1 MTGENATL
9 VKITG
14 PAAVDRYGDNTGAG
28 ATLWTGRAS
37 GYLKRQRVTVISG
50 GVEVKVERDVFT
62 LLHSAGVPVVQIAGP
77 DHEATTVQIE
87 DRRTPTPVTRT
98 FTVVAMENRAGGSV
112 ADSVR
117 LEFDEETA

>member
-1 MTGENATL
+1 MTNAEL

-14 PAAVDRYGDNTGAG
+14 PAGVDRYGDNTGTG
-28 ATLWTGRAS
+28 ATLWSGRAA
-37 GYLKRQRVTVISG
+37 GYLKRQRVTVVSG

-62 LLHSAGVPVVQIAGP
+62 LLHSAGVPVVEVAGP

-87 DRRTPTPVTRT
+87 DRRTPTVVVRT
-98 FTVVAMENRAGGSV
+98 FTVVAMENRAVGSI

-117 LEFDEETA
+117 LELDEETA